1 VTGPGH
7 TAGVTRSTRS
17 YGATSTTTSRCRIE
31 DILVNGPPW
40 NTRIAL
46 RAHVWAVD
54 PDGGDAYG
62 NRAVLM
68 INARWGKIRRQED
81 YEDTERAAAFDA
93 YMDSG
98 GTTRSPR

>member
-1 VTGPGH
+1 
-7 TAGVTRSTRS
+7 VTRSKRS
-17 YGATSTTTSRCRIE
+17 SGATSTTTSRCRSRTSSST
-31 DILVNGPPW
+31 DHRG
-40 NTRIAL
+40 TRIAL

-81 YEDTERAAAFDA
+81 HEDTERAAAFDA